1 MQSSS
6 IVTLKHILGLIRKV
20 HCAQA
25 VRQRK
30 LNYIFYISQ
39 SRAYYMFFVWDLF
52 FFFYKP
58 QDPVL
63 PPIWK
68 SLLYFA
74 IACTIESFTIKPWMY
89 EKVILIRINFDFLLT
104 WNHAIRFHSHTAT
117 KSTAAYFA
125 VLAIYC
131 KHTHTHTHTHTQK
144 FKRCQERFAMHC
156 IGQRTLT
163 SIFLHSFMDSQ
174 THLYHRLTAASPRIT
189 IPIMIQ
195 APSQISSLQPK
206 ASPFAK
212 TKQRDLSFFPSSS
225 PQQLSLHFL
234 KHLPERSHP

>member
-1 MQSSS
+1 MCTSGTPKKVKLYFLYQSVQS
-6 IVTLKHILGLIRKV
+6 ILYVFCLG
-20 HCAQA
+20 
-25 VRQRK
+25 
-30 LNYIFYISQ
+30 S
-39 SRAYYMFFVWDLF
+39 F
-52 FFFYKP
+52 FFFFFFKP

-68 SLLYFA
+68 PLLYFA

-89 EKVILIRINFDFLLT
+89 EKVILNRINFDFLLT

-131 KHTHTHTHTHTQK
+131 KHTHTHTK
-144 FKRCQERFAMHC
+144 VERCLERFAMHC

-234 KHLPERSHP
+234 KHLPEQSHP